1 MKVLIVGNYGL
12 VVENLIARLYREK
25 CDVYLL
31 TGSKKE
37 EKRKGLP
44 KHITFRFEEGSSNVK
59 YVVQGIMPDYV
70 VFTGAWDENYDWKR
84 EESSSAFNGA
94 LVNVLSWAKDY
105 QVPNVCYLSCMDAKE
120 PYDLRS
126 RSIRNGEDICKTY
139 ADNGFCVTSLR
150 LPYVYG
156 APISSC
162 ETLDMLTEQCY
173 QIRGGNGYYS
183 PKTSFQPIYASD
195 MADAV
200 YRVGMSEKKDV
211 PYSCYEVA
219 GKEMLD
225 GESFK
230 DCVEDLYA
238 NLAPT
243 AKGSI
248 LITDTELPEGKAFEE
263 EFGYYPKIDVKTGL
277 SRIDAFLVKKRKK
290 IEAKR
295 RELEDEARREQQ
307 EHVRRQ
313 MQLAMS
319 KIRNIAENIILFLIA
334 LGAEVFLKD
343 EVAAFAKVDFFLF
356 YIVLIAIRRGVGES
370 ILAVLLATGANLWM
384 EMLQGVGFNNAL
396 TQYDFIIQFLFYFII
411 ALSISYSFMRNRINL
426 KEQMEQLKDLEEEY
440 QRIID
445 VNKTNVEI
453 KQAFEDRLI
462 NYDDSIGKIYNV
474 VSQLDVLEVD
484 KIMSSALKV
493 VSQIMRVRDV
503 SIYYAGTNGYFHFVG
518 STTKEVREQRA
529 ILLCDYKEM
538 ESVLNEGEVFINR
551 EVGSNL
557 PRMAAPIF
565 SGNKLIYIIM
575 LWNMDFEELN
585 LYKKNL
591 FLVLVRIITSSL
603 EKGYQYEKVGRS
615 QEYYEDMDIMLPE
628 SFMNKVK
635 EQLENVSVEDADY
648 ALIQIEQ
655 GTRSMSQ
662 MNAELIR
669 LLRDSDRIGC
679 LKENDSYLYILAHT
693 NYKDAEFVVR
703 KLQREGFTSK
713 VVMLDEI

>member
-669 LLRDSDRIGC
+669 LLRDSDRMGC

>member
-1 MKVLIVGNYGL
+1 M
-12 VVENLIARLYREK
+12 
-25 CDVYLL
+25 
-31 TGSKKE
+31 
-37 EKRKGLP
+37 
-44 KHITFRFEEGSSNVK
+44 
-59 YVVQGIMPDYV
+59 
-70 VFTGAWDENYDWKR
+70 
-84 EESSSAFNGA
+84 
-94 LVNVLSWAKDY
+94 
-105 QVPNVCYLSCMDAKE
+105 
-120 PYDLRS
+120 
-126 RSIRNGEDICKTY
+126 
-139 ADNGFCVTSLR
+139 
-150 LPYVYG
+150 
-156 APISSC
+156 
-162 ETLDMLTEQCY
+162 
-173 QIRGGNGYYS
+173 
-183 PKTSFQPIYASD
+183 
-195 MADAV
+195 
-200 YRVGMSEKKDV
+200 
-211 PYSCYEVA
+211 
-219 GKEMLD
+219 
-225 GESFK
+225 
-230 DCVEDLYA
+230 
-238 NLAPT
+238 
-243 AKGSI
+243 
-248 LITDTELPEGKAFEE
+248 
-263 EFGYYPKIDVKTGL
+263 
-277 SRIDAFLVKKRKK
+277 
-290 IEAKR
+290 
-295 RELEDEARREQQ
+295 
-307 EHVRRQ
+307 RRQ

-585 LYKKNL
+585 L
-591 FLVLVRIITSSL
+591 
-603 EKGYQYEKVGRS
+603 
-615 QEYYEDMDIMLPE
+615 
-628 SFMNKVK
+628 
-635 EQLENVSVEDADY
+635 
-648 ALIQIEQ
+648 
-655 GTRSMSQ
+655 
-662 MNAELIR
+662 
-669 LLRDSDRIGC
+669 
-679 LKENDSYLYILAHT
+679 
-693 NYKDAEFVVR
+693 
-703 KLQREGFTSK
+703 
-713 VVMLDEI
+713 